1 MLFVSFIIVNLF
13 PSLVKV
19 KSRLEAVFF
28 IILPQI
34 LLHVY
39 PWAQGERGGGGRT
52 PDFKWRGWSNQLP
65 KNIRRASNITP
76 INTLNQTLTPK
87 NPMLNFRALKNFQ
100 KCQNDKTRKIKT
112 VLTLYVWVCLF
123 IIPSEK
129 NLNFNWDLSVNH
141 SRDERFLIKDY
152 YYYCY

>member
-39 PWAQGERGGGGRT
+39 PWAQGEGGGGGVLRILSDGDDRINYPRT
-52 PDFKWRGWSNQLP
+52 SVGLP
-65 KNIRRASNITP
+65 T
-76 INTLNQTLTPK
+76 
-87 NPMLNFRALKNFQ
+87 
-100 KCQNDKTRKIKT
+100 
-112 VLTLYVWVCLF
+112 
-123 IIPSEK
+123 
-129 NLNFNWDLSVNH
+129 
-141 SRDERFLIKDY
+141 
-152 YYYCY
+152 

>member
-39 PWAQGERGGGGRT
+39 PWAQGEGGGGRT

-87 NPMLNFRALKNFQ
+87 NPMLNFRALKKFPEMSKWYNT
-100 KCQNDKTRKIKT
+100 KNKNGVDI
-112 VLTLYVWVCLF
+112 VCLGLF
-123 IIPSEK
+123 IHHTIWKKSE
-129 NLNFNWDLSVNH
+129 F
-141 SRDERFLIKDY
+141 
-152 YYYCY
+152 